1 MRNIKDSDPDGQST
15 DTALSRA
22 GPNTQHMDLSFEGL
36 ETEHR
41 RIDPDAWEDI
51 YVVGDVHGCLEAFE
65 RLLDRL
71 AVGDD
76 DLVVTVGDLVRKG
89 PDSGGVLDAVRR
101 RDNVLSVRGN
111 NEQYLVDGA
120 KHHPDH
126 GPDDIAYME
135 SLPLAISWDDV
146 LVVHGGIDH
155 RKSLADHDPRDL
167 LTMRSLAGSGYQRP
181 YWFEARSERP
191 RVFFGHTVLSEP
203 FESPTAVGLD
213 TGCVAGRALT
223 AYDYRRG
230 RFVSVEAPTA
240 HEQRSTDSIVAPRQ
254 SRQTGG

>member
-1 MRNIKDSDPDGQST
+1 
-15 DTALSRA
+15 
-22 GPNTQHMDLSFEGL
+22 MDLRFDRRI